1 MRRQASVKKNLPQDP
16 HTPLVDVVSSLTPGV
31 QYGQLRMKPFDIPGL
46 GVIVTVNLA
55 E

>member
-31 QYGQLRMKPFDIPGL
+31 EYGQLRIKRFGPGV
-46 GVIVTVNLA
+46 GVILTANLA
-55 E
+55 A